1 MILKKIYLS
10 WRHGHGGRRFLV
22 GVFSRENSSSDII
35 EFKYQQEEVL
45 KAQKK
50 GFYNYPEFPEID
62 KVYKTNIKTALIL
75 RLMPKSRV
83 DRKSYLSFW
92 NADNDNYDWFDELGF
107 TQGKLATDTFEFLAE
122 FPKRF
127 NGKGTGFVTDI
138 ASLSHNK
145 LNANNVQLGDRLRFE
160 MESNNKFD
168 PNAIKLFKNDI
179 LLGYVKRGH
188 NLFFKKIKNEEVNI
202 IITNIEKKNDYIDK
216 IYFLVKVL

>member
-62 KVYKTNIKTALIL
+62 KVYKTNIKTALML

-107 TQGKLATDTFEFLAE
+107 TQGKLATDTFEFLAD
-122 FPKRF
+122 FPKKF
-127 NGKGTGFVTDI
+127 NGKSIGFVSDV
-138 ASLSHNK
+138 ASLTHNK
-145 LNANNVQLGDRLRFE
+145 LAVDSVQVGDKLRFE
-160 MESNNKFD
+160 AEPNNKFD
-168 PNAIKLFKNDI
+168 KDAIKLFKKD
-179 LLGYVKRGH
+179 LFLGYVKRGH
-188 NLFFKKIKNEEVNI
+188 NLFFKKIHNKEVNI
-202 IITNIEKKNDYIDK
+202 TVTNVEGKNGYINK
-216 IYFLVKVL
+216 FYFLIKVL